1 METSLIGRVAE
12 MAARVV
18 LREGTVRDLED
29 LGEGFRR
36 VDVDV
41 AGAQWAAG
49 QKVQFRVRGIDF
61 RTYTPYAWTAA
72 GVVSFLVVRHG
83 TGPAAEWAESL
94 QLGQTVQ
101 MWGPRSAMDLSKI
114 TAPPIF
120 VGDETSFALTAAWES
135 GGRAKVAAQLYEVG
149 AVDASRAVLER
160 LGLGGDDATLVARTV
175 GDTHRD
181 ELARRAVA
189 LAQASPG
196 APIVLTGNVRSI
208 KAVRDALKAAGVT
221 TLVKAKAHW
230 DPNRKGL
237 D

>member
-1 METSLIGRVAE
+1 VETSLIGRVAE

-18 LREGTVRDLED
+18 LREGTVRALED
-29 LGEGFRR
+29 LGDGFRR
-36 VDVDV
+36 VDLDV

-61 RTYTPYAWTAA
+61 RTYTPFAWSAA
-72 GVVSFLVVRHG
+72 GAVSFLVVRHG
-83 TGPAAEWAESL
+83 TGPAAAWVESL

-101 MWGPRSAMDLSKI
+101 MWGPRSALDLAKV

-120 VGDETSFALTAAWES
+120 VGDETSFALTAAWAN
-135 GGRAKVAAQLYEVG
+135 GDRGKVAAQLYEVG
-149 AVDASRAVLER
+149 AVDGSRAALSR
-160 LGLGGDDATLVARTV
+160 LALGDDATLVVRTA
-175 GDTHRD
+175 GDVHRD

-189 LAQASPG
+189 LAQAHPG

-208 KAVRDALKAAGVT
+208 KAVRDALKAAGIASV
-221 TLVKAKAHW
+221 VKAKAHW